1 MYDQGNVKAT
11 QTELGLFLSEF
22 SNNRGDLKLG
32 DNALFIQGICQSD
45 QGDYDIAKETFSQL
59 FTSKST
65 GRLMADM
72 ARLQRASLTSPIDQ
86 GSRDL
91 IESEYSEEFAN
102 INGFSMMV
110 FIILMAL
117 LTHGHGM
124 SFQDR
129 CLGFVKRPCFPKFM
143 KMVAHGAPV
152 TDGLDEFRSL
162 RSEDTKRYKKIEME
176 L

>member
-1 MYDQGNVKAT
+1 MFYYRPQSWNT
-11 QTELGLFLSEF
+11 RRSTE
-22 SNNRGDLKLG
+22 D
-32 DNALFIQGICQSD
+32 
-45 QGDYDIAKETFSQL
+45 
-59 FTSKST
+59 
-65 GRLMADM
+65 
-72 ARLQRASLTSPIDQ
+72 
-86 GSRDL
+86 
-91 IESEYSEEFAN
+91 FAN

-129 CLGFVKRPCFPKFM
+129 CLGFPKRPCFPKFM

-162 RSEDTKRYKKIEME
+162 RSEDTKRYKNLEWTLNRYEKANHRVQVDTPKMRQHPKWDTNKSLLISIFWRREGLLQRYATPRHLHEFQKIRMIWKAKETTFRSH
-176 L
+176 

>member
-1 MYDQGNVKAT
+1 M
-11 QTELGLFLSEF
+11 
-22 SNNRGDLKLG
+22 
-32 DNALFIQGICQSD
+32 CQSFYYRP
-45 QGDYDIAKETFSQL
+45 QSWT
-59 FTSKST
+59 TRRST
-65 GRLMADM
+65 ED
-72 ARLQRASLTSPIDQ
+72 
-86 GSRDL
+86 
-91 IESEYSEEFAN
+91 FAN

-129 CLGFVKRPCFPKFM
+129 CLGFPKPPCFPKFM

-162 RSEDTKRYKKIEME
+162 RSEDTKRYKNLE
-176 L
+176 

>member
-1 MYDQGNVKAT
+1 MVFDEKKNHRIPGIFAV
-11 QTELGLFLSEF
+11 F
-22 SNNRGDLKLG
+22 RC
-32 DNALFIQGICQSD
+32 IQW
-45 QGDYDIAKETFSQL
+45 Y
-59 FTSKST
+59 
-65 GRLMADM
+65 
-72 ARLQRASLTSPIDQ
+72 
-86 GSRDL
+86 
-91 IESEYSEEFAN
+91 FAN

-129 CLGFVKRPCFPKFM
+129 CLGFPKRPCFPKFM

-162 RSEDTKRYKKIEME
+162 RSEDTKRYKNLE
-176 L
+176 

>member
-1 MYDQGNVKAT
+1 M
-11 QTELGLFLSEF
+11 
-22 SNNRGDLKLG
+22 
-32 DNALFIQGICQSD
+32 CQSFYYRP
-45 QGDYDIAKETFSQL
+45 QSWT
-59 FTSKST
+59 TRRST
-65 GRLMADM
+65 EDFAD
-72 ARLQRASLTSPIDQ
+72 
-86 GSRDL
+86 
-91 IESEYSEEFAN
+91 

-129 CLGFVKRPCFPKFM
+129 CLGFPKRPCFPKFM

-162 RSEDTKRYKKIEME
+162 RSEDTKRYKNLE
-176 L
+176 

>member
-1 MYDQGNVKAT
+1 MNSKQKSRLNLVKIQRVCPRGVRADPGIHPSFYYRPQSWT
-11 QTELGLFLSEF
+11 IRRSTE
-22 SNNRGDLKLG
+22 D
-32 DNALFIQGICQSD
+32 
-45 QGDYDIAKETFSQL
+45 
-59 FTSKST
+59 
-65 GRLMADM
+65 
-72 ARLQRASLTSPIDQ
+72 
-86 GSRDL
+86 
-91 IESEYSEEFAN
+91 FAN

-129 CLGFVKRPCFPKFM
+129 CLGFPKRPCYPKFM

-162 RSEDTKRYKKIEME
+162 RSEDTKRYKNLE
-176 L
+176 

>member
-1 MYDQGNVKAT
+1 M
-11 QTELGLFLSEF
+11 
-22 SNNRGDLKLG
+22 
-32 DNALFIQGICQSD
+32 CQSFYYRP
-45 QGDYDIAKETFSQL
+45 QSWT
-59 FTSKST
+59 TRRST
-65 GRLMADM
+65 EDFAD
-72 ARLQRASLTSPIDQ
+72 
-86 GSRDL
+86 
-91 IESEYSEEFAN
+91 

-129 CLGFVKRPCFPKFM
+129 CLGFPKRPCFPKFM

-162 RSEDTKRYKKIEME
+162 RSEDTKRYTRPFAWSFTLLSARRASPLLAGDGGHFERRFFANPQRA
-176 L
+176 LQDGQNAVLLAPVRQLLPTR

>member
-1 MYDQGNVKAT
+1 MLPAGVVFFFKLKCANRSTIDPKV
-11 QTELGLFLSEF
+11 GLLVV
-22 SNNRGDLKLG
+22 
-32 DNALFIQGICQSD
+32 
-45 QGDYDIAKETFSQL
+45 
-59 FTSKST
+59 
-65 GRLMADM
+65 RL
-72 ARLQRASLTSPIDQ
+72 RILH
-86 GSRDL
+86 
-91 IESEYSEEFAN
+91 FAN

-129 CLGFVKRPCFPKFM
+129 CLGFPKRPCFPKFM

-162 RSEDTKRYKKIEME
+162 RSEDTKRYKNLE
-176 L
+176 